1 MSSQRGD
8 YQRSAV
14 YRWEAEHVHPKD
26 TRTVPF
32 DQCQAI
38 VDYVWARAGLTYP
51 PKIREL
57 ARTAR
62 RTTANGD
69 RLTISIPAT
78 GVSATVATRVATDSQ
93 PNRSCSVQHSNPPAA
108 FYWGRPAFSCRP
120 VSDRA
125 RLRRPGGLRGVE
137 FPIALFDAAS
147 SFVSSKDDAD
157 VIWASPLASGGDFLL
172 RLAGCQSKDLIP
184 QGRRATLA
192 SRFSGC
198 GALAPPSSRWSGS
211 LSF

>member
-38 VDYVWARAGLTYP
+38 VNYVWARAGLTYP

-62 RTTANGD
+62 RTMANAD

-78 GVSATVATRVATDSQ
+78 GVSATVLLHEIA
-93 PNRSCSVQHSNPPAA
+93 HSMT
-108 FYWGRPAFSCRP
+108 S
-120 VSDRA
+120 
-125 RLRRPGGLRGVE
+125 
-137 FPIALFDAAS
+137 DAAS
-147 SFVSSKDDAD
+147 GRSHAHGPRFVGALIK
-157 VIWASPLASGGDFLL
+157 LL
-172 RLAGCQSKDLIP
+172 CDLIP
-184 QGRRATLA
+184 T
-192 SRFSGC
+192 FSLDALMVSARQEGIEFNFD
-198 GALAPPSSRWSGS
+198 GPIHPFVLAPGDRGGAAS
-211 LSF
+211 

>member
-38 VDYVWARAGLTYP
+38 VNYVWARAGLTYP

-62 RTTANGD
+62 RTMANAD

-78 GVSATVATRVATDSQ
+78 GVSATVLLHEIA
-93 PNRSCSVQHSNPPAA
+93 HSMT
-108 FYWGRPAFSCRP
+108 S
-120 VSDRA
+120 
-125 RLRRPGGLRGVE
+125 
-137 FPIALFDAAS
+137 DAAS
-147 SFVSSKDDAD
+147 GRSHAHGPRFVGALIK
-157 VIWASPLASGGDFLL
+157 LL
-172 RLAGCQSKDLIP
+172 CDLIP
-184 QGRRATLA
+184 TFSLDALMVSARQEGIEFNFDGPIPLRAIGSSGTSASGCVATAMSHSPSGRRLSENENAAEIGPEIEILTVN
-192 SRFSGC
+192 
-198 GALAPPSSRWSGS
+198 GS
-211 LSF
+211 FTPF